1 MNEELVTEAE
11 LRQFLLGNVDDKER
25 QRIESLFI
33 TNSLLRERVLAAEQ
47 DLIEDYLEDS
57 LDTAD
62 KQKFIGQYADTAAQR
77 QKLRI
82 AKSIKDWALL
92 EGTKVAGAA
101 PVLGWSRL
109 RARLRLKPMFVI
121 PIAATAMIAIMIGTV
136 WLNSKIQERNR
147 RLALEEEVARLNTSL
162 SLREVPAQMSTLML
176 RPVSVRSVEAQSELM
191 KSPNVEIVELQ
202 SIWPQKERYPAYQAV
217 VRQMGDDQSFTI
229 TNLQAENDGSI
240 VRLRLPAHHLRGG
253 HYQLELTGIAAD
265 GSKSPPEEYNFTLG
279 N

>member
-1 MNEELVTEAE
+1 MSTELITDAE
-11 LRQFLLGNVDDKER
+11 LRQLLLGNVDDKER
-25 QRIESLFI
+25 QRIESLYI
-33 TNSLLRERVLAAEQ
+33 TNDLLRERVLAVEQ

-57 LDTAD
+57 LTAAD
-62 KQKFIGQYADTAAQR
+62 KEKFLRQYADTPEQR

-82 AKSIKDWALL
+82 TKSIKDWALL

-101 PVLGWSRL
+101 PVSGWSRL
-109 RARLRLKPMFVI
+109 RARPRLKPLFVI

-136 WLNSKIQERNR
+136 WLNSKMHERNR
-147 RLALEEEVARLNTSL
+147 RLALEEEVAQLNTPS
-162 SLREVPAQMSTLML
+162 SLREVPAQMSTLIL

-191 KSPNVEIVELQ
+191 KSSNVEIVELQ

-217 VRQMGDDQSFTI
+217 VRQVDDDQSFTI
-229 TNLQAENDGSI
+229 TNLQAENDGNI
-240 VRLRLPAHHLRGG
+240 VRLRLPAHRLSRG
-253 HYQLELTGIAAD
+253 HYQVALTGIAAD